1 MVRGGGNSKEVV
13 MPSSDSLV
21 VDEAS
26 SMDDESGVVVVE
38 LAMSTDCLDVKA
50 LVEEVIAKRKERERK
65 GEYDL
70 IKITNCNVE
79 Q

>member
-13 MPSSDSLV
+13 MPSSASLV
-21 VDEAS
+21 VDEAL
-26 SMDDESGVVVVE
+26 SMDDESGVVVAE

>member
-13 MPSSDSLV
+13 MPSSASLV

-26 SMDDESGVVVVE
+26 SMDDESGVVVAE
-38 LAMSTDCLDVKA
+38 LAMSTDCLDVEA